1 MHRLPEN
8 VRKSLERI
16 VKDMRLNER
25 VYGIGLFG
33 SWSRGDAETSSD
45 ADLLIIYENI
55 EDEYIERIISGG
67 VFVDLDFIPKS
78 WIKGIVPPEIDQKL
92 CEAQIFYDRNWALAN
107 AKLLITN
114 IYSSPE
120 RVRLRIRNHVIE
132 SDIYFSRAASAL
144 FKGDLKSA
152 QLFSTVALEKALI
165 ILMERALRPI
175 SNSHFIQEAEESAK
189 KLEAQSLFN
198 FYLDATKLHEAD
210 GELAKE
216 KLELLKIVLNE
227 ISHVV
232 NEHSKNVEEL
242 HPKAK
247 KNIKYYFNPAFV
259 EGAVFRIESLIASNK
274 LAEAVHYIKSLATI
288 AIEKYAILRA
298 SIEKSALDYTC
309 LISFLESAEKRKP
322 KHYQNITNLLDLD
335 NLRKEEVGETV
346 KMVREML
353 LKIRGRGNFN
363 QKPHI

>member
-16 VKDMRLNER
+16 VRDIRLNER

-45 ADLLIIYENI
+45 ADLLIIYESL
-55 EDEYIERIISGG
+55 EDEYVERIVSGG

-78 WIKGIVPPEIDQKL
+78 WIQRIVPPEIDQKL
-92 CEAQIFYDRNWALAN
+92 YEAQIFYDRDWTLAN

-120 RVRLRIRNHVIE
+120 RVRLRVKNHVIE
-132 SDIYFSRAASAL
+132 SDIYFSRATSAL

-152 QLFSTVALEKALI
+152 QLFSTVALEKALM

-175 SNSHFIQEAEESAK
+175 SNSHFIQEAEEAAK

-198 FYLDATKLHEAD
+198 FYLDAAKLHEAD
-210 GELAKE
+210 GELAK
-216 KLELLKIVLNE
+216 KKMELLKIVLNE
-227 ISHVV
+227 LSHVV
-232 NEHSKNVEEL
+232 NGHPKKVEEL

-247 KNIKYYFNPAFV
+247 KNIKYYFNPAFI
-259 EGAVFRIESLIASNK
+259 EGALLRIESLIASNK
-274 LAEAVHYIKSLATI
+274 IAEAVHYIKSLATI

-298 SIEKSALDYTC
+298 SMEKSALDFTC
-309 LISFLESAEKRKP
+309 LLSFLEGAEKRKP
-322 KHYQNITNLLDLD
+322 KQYQNITSLLDLAD
-335 NLRKEEVGETV
+335 LSKEEVDKTV
-346 KMVREML
+346 KMAKEML
-353 LKIRGRGNFN
+353 RKVRG
-363 QKPHI
+363 